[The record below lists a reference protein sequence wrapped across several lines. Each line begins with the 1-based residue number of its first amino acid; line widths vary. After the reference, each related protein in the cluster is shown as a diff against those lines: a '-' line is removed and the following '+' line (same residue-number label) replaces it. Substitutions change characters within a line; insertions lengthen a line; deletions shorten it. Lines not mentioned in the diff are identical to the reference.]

1 MRTFLVFALF
11 ISYVLSTAST
21 CTPTD
26 TTNTHSVTSDIGDGN
41 TLVYKSIFKNP
52 GKGLGGDLIRFAIH
66 QDAVNASG
74 LWVRVTGAFH
84 FQGKTT
90 VHDVRIVFP
99 RAVYYT
105 ETNGVPG
112 FQGDVCT
119 ATSDATNCPVT
130 ISTPDFVTHSIWTN
144 LISWNAVGTWCAAAA
159 NGNGISCSL
168 TGTDSVTGD
177 TLTFAFI
184 IPESDCTVNN
194 FPITASNTAFTF
206 TWVQSASK
214 YNNGTSALVIRMES
228 QNAIRKNGTFV
239 SRQIELG
246 QDVLDN
252 GLGAFNFGTTAAF
265 TPSTTTVAVSESAWF
280 ADSVNKDIYTGLRA
294 FARRVTY
301 SFIQSTQ
308 TLSGTLC
315 WDPSVGA
322 NQDTTGTT
330 SSAASFV
337 ASLMLVLACLLF

>member
-1 MRTFLVFALF
+1 MRTFLLIALF
-11 ISYVLSTAST
+11 ISYVLSTVST

-26 TTNTHSVTSDIGDGN
+26 TTNTHSVTSDIGDAN

-84 FQGKTT
+84 YQGKTT

-112 FQGDVCT
+112 FQGDICT

-130 ISTPDFVTHSIWTN
+130 ISTPDTVSHSIWTN
-144 LISWNAVGTWCAAAA
+144 LISWNAIGTWCSAAA

-177 TLTFAFI
+177 SLTFAFV
-184 IPESDCTVNN
+184 IPESDCTVNS
-194 FPITASNTAFTF
+194 FPVTASNTAFTF
-206 TWVQSASK
+206 TWVQAASK
-214 YNNGTSALVIRMES
+214 YNNGNSALVIRMES
-228 QNAIRKNGTFV
+228 QSAIRKNGT
-239 SRQIELG
+239 RIANQINLG

-252 GLGAFNFGTTAAF
+252 GLGAFTFATTAISS
-265 TPSTTTVAVSESAWF
+265 PGGSVAVSESAWVV
-280 ADSVNKDIYTGLRA
+280 DTVNKDSYTGLRA
-294 FARRVTY
+294 HARRVTY
-301 SFIQSTQ
+301 SFIPTTVQ
-308 TLSGTLC
+308 TSATLT

-322 NQDTTGTT
+322 NQDTTSST
-330 SSAASFV
+330 SSAATFV